1 MKTRL
6 MLAALL
12 AASALPAS
20 ADCTWEWLCTGDGV
34 CKHMPVC
41 DSLYEIPPA
50 KPKDQQPPATPPTS
64 MRPHKIAGPQGSL
77 TCEHIMRKGKSGRW
91 YWEEACFCS
100 DATKAVDPSA
110 PFANIVRCDGKPSM
124 TLPASTTSPSSPMP
138 ANTGSPATTLP
149 GVK

>member
-1 MKTRL
+1 MKIRL
-6 MLAALL
+6 LLAALL
-12 AASALPAS
+12 AFMAMPAA

-41 DSLYEIPPA
+41 ESLNEIPPA
-50 KPKDQQPPATPPTS
+50 KPRDSQPPATPPTS
-64 MRPHKIAGPQGSL
+64 MRPFKVAGPQGGL

-100 DATKAVDPSA
+100 DATKAIDPSA
-110 PFANIVRCDGKPSM
+110 PFANIVRCDGKEPT
-124 TLPASTTSPSSPMP
+124 TLPATERSRAQSIPPSS
-138 ANTGSPATTLP
+138 GSPATTLP